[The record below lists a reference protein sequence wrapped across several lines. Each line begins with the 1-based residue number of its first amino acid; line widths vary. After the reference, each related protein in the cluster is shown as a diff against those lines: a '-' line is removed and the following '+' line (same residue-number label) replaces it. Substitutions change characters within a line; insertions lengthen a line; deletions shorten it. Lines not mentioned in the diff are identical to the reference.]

1 MNYKKTF
8 IILLSMFALT
18 ALGKKSDTDTGSSS
32 QTEVTRAV
40 TTVAETEPPTTVT
53 EKTTIQTTVK
63 TNTTTAVKSVELK
76 TGKVTSI
83 KSTENT
89 AAATN
94 KAVTDAKSTVKVK
107 AEEKITVDENK
118 SVDTTKLPET
128 TTESVTEPPTEEVT
142 ESVSKYDAEFSLDET
157 PVINITSGGDYIV
170 RGYTAEG
177 QIYISTENE
186 EKVEITLDGVDISCS
201 DAPAILVNQAK
212 RCVIKLA
219 DGSVNYLRDGG
230 TDKVNDGV
238 IFSNDTLRIKGEGTL
253 EITAGNAHGIA
264 SDDDVIIESGKYI
277 INAVKSGIFAHDD
290 ITVNGGN
297 LSIYGGTN
305 GIKSKGTVNING
317 GDMYISGGSKEE
329 KSSIYVSDVFNYT
342 GGNVY
347 AAGNQVTPPSSTPNP
362 YIVLNYQ
369 NGAGAG
375 STVGFVL
382 DGTEKAVMNP
392 HNNFRCVLMLSPDIY
407 IGGTFTAYL
416 DGSASEDFTVAEGQ
430 NLFTIE

>member
-1 MNYKKTF
+1 MNYKKIF
-8 IILLSMFALT
+8 IILLSVFALT
-18 ALGKKSDTDTGSSS
+18 ACGKKSDTDTESSS
-32 QTEVTRAV
+32 QTEVTKAV

-53 EKTTIQTTVK
+53 EKTTIQTTAK
-63 TNTTTAVKSVELK
+63 NSATTAVKSTKLT

-83 KSTENT
+83 KSTKNT
-89 AAATN
+89 GTATN
-94 KAVTDAKSTVKVK
+94 KAVTDAKSTVK

-118 SVDTTKLPET
+118 PADTTKPPET
-128 TTESVTEPPTEEVT
+128 ITEPVTEPPTEEVT
-142 ESVSKYDAEFSLDET
+142 EPVSKYDEEFSLDET
-157 PVINITSGGDYIV
+157 PVINITSGGDYLV

-219 DGSVNYLRDGG
+219 DGSANYLRDGG

-264 SDDDVIIESGKYI
+264 SDDDVIIESGTYI

-297 LSIYGGTN
+297 LQIYGGTN

-329 KSSIYVSDVFNYT
+329 KSSIYASAVFNYT